1 MLMSVTIDREPLA
14 VRELGLQ
21 TVGQVLAHVAKDN
34 RLVVQVLID
43 GQEPDIEHFGTVR
56 ATPLAG
62 RTIFIETA
70 NSAELAISVLDEVI
84 DQLTSADQSRQS
96 AADLLQQNQNNKAL
110 CELGV
115 CIRAWQHAQQ

>member
-43 GQEPDIEHFGTVR
+43 GQEPDIEAIRDGARHADR
-56 ATPLAG
+56 LADDFH
-62 RTIFIETA
+62 RDRH
-70 NSAELAISVLDEVI
+70 SAEWRSACWIKWSISKFGRAIEAECGRASS
-84 DQLTSADQSRQS
+84 TGADQ
-96 AADLLQQNQNNKAL
+96 
-110 CELGV
+110 
-115 CIRAWQHAQQ
+115 